1 MTDEEFY
8 TPVETRQCK
17 MVFPGTLNANG
28 TLFGGEM
35 LKWMD
40 EVAFITATRVTRQ
53 KMFTAKV
60 KEIEFI
66 EPVYENSIVE
76 VVGNLKNAG
85 PVKLEISVSV
95 YAESLYEPDR
105 LKAAEAVF
113 VMAALDENNKV
124 RRLSYPALTEIF

>member
-1 MTDEEFY
+1 MTNEELNNSA
-8 TPVETRQCK
+8 ETRQCK

-76 VVGNLKNAG
+76 VVGNLKKAG
-85 PVKLEISVSV
+85 PVKLEISVSL
-95 YAESLYEPDR
+95 YSESLHEPDQQ
-105 LKAAEAVF
+105 KAAEAVF
-113 VMAALDENNKV
+113 VMTALDEQNKV
-124 RRLSYPALTEIF
+124 KRLTYPVLTESF

>member
-1 MTDEEFY
+1 MAQEEFNNSA
-8 TPVETRQCK
+8 ETRQCK

-60 KEIEFI
+60 NEIEFI

-76 VVGNLKNAG
+76 IVGNLKKIG
-85 PVKLEISVSV
+85 PVKLEISVSLF
-95 YAESLYEPDR
+95 AESLHESGQQ
-105 LKAAEAVF
+105 KAAEAVF
-113 VMAALDENNKV
+113 VMTALDENNRV
-124 RRLSYPALTEIF
+124 RRLSYPALTESF